1 MIWYWMIVSRD
12 CLNQSKWNFQNT
24 QNNMDDHR
32 GNIFM
37 IQEASHQINYLRN
50 GLKPYAR
57 TRTVAFQKRKRF
69 SFYEIS
75 TATESSTPLFFSC
88 CFWL

>member
-1 MIWYWMIVSRD
+1 
-12 CLNQSKWNFQNT
+12 
-24 QNNMDDHR
+24 
-32 GNIFM
+32 M

-57 TRTVAFQKRKRF
+57 SRTVAFQKPKRF

-75 TATESSTPLFFSC
+75 SVTESSTPLLFSY

>member
-1 MIWYWMIVSRD
+1 
-12 CLNQSKWNFQNT
+12 
-24 QNNMDDHR
+24 
-32 GNIFM
+32 M

-57 TRTVAFQKRKRF
+57 TRTVAFQKPKQF

-75 TATESSTPLFFSC
+75 SVTENSFFSC
-88 CFWL
+88 CL